1 VNSRYGG
8 SRNLSK
14 IIEEVIS
21 SYNVV
26 ETLQISVK
34 ELGVEVTGYPPCSE
48 VEAHG
53 GSIVVES
60 KVGEGSTLTV
70 RILLNAE

>member
-1 VNSRYGG
+1 
-8 SRNLSK
+8 
-14 IIEEVIS
+14 
-21 SYNVV
+21 
-26 ETLQISVK
+26 VK

-70 RILLNAE
+70 RILLKAE